1 MRTVAVLGAGK
12 MGQAIV
18 SGLLRAGWSKDSVVA
33 TARSAERAAEL
44 REAYGV
50 RVRPNAEAV
59 VGADVVVVAVKPQDA
74 GALLEELG
82 GVFDGGAPVVS
93 ICAGLPVAFFEKR
106 LPDSTPVIRAMPNT
120 PALVDEAM
128 TVLSPGTHASE
139 SHLAAVEELFKPLG
153 RTLVVDEK
161 HQDAVT
167 AISGS
172 GPAYFY
178 YLAEAMTEAGVLMG
192 LPRAISKELVTQT
205 ALGAARMLRETDSS
219 PVELREAVESPA
231 GTTISAVR
239 QLENHRA
246 RSAVTD
252 AIEAARDRAREIA
265 EEYA

>member
-1 MRTVAVLGAGK
+1 MRTVAVLGTGK

-18 SGLLRAGWSKDSVVA
+18 SGLLRAGWSPESVIA

-44 REAYGV
+44 REAYGIGVESNPDAV
-50 RVRPNAEAV
+50 RR
-59 VGADVVVVAVKPQDA
+59 ADVVVVAVKPQDA
-74 GALLEELG
+74 GSLLEELTG
-82 GVFDGGAPVVS
+82 AFDGTAPVVS

-106 LPDSTPVIRAMPNT
+106 LPDGTPVVRAMPNT

-128 TVLSPGTHASE
+128 TVLSPGTHAD
-139 SHLAAVEELFKPLG
+139 AACLEAALELFKPLG

-192 LPRAISKELVTQT
+192 LPRAVSSELVAQT
-205 ALGAARMLRETDSS
+205 ALGAARMLRESGSS

-265 EEYA
+265 DEYA

>member
-1 MRTVAVLGAGK
+1 MLGAGK
-12 MGQAIV
+12 MGQAIL
-18 SGLLRAGWSKDSVVA
+18 SGLLRAGWETDSVVA
-33 TARSAERAAEL
+33 TSRSAERAAEL

-50 RVRPNAEAV
+50 KVVANGEAV
-59 VGADVVVVAVKPQDA
+59 RGADAVVVAVKPQDA
-74 GALLEELG
+74 AALLEGLHGEIDAS
-82 GVFDGGAPVVS
+82 VPVVS
-93 ICAGLPVAFFEKR
+93 ICAGLPTSFFEKR
-106 LPDSTPVIRAMPNT
+106 LPDATPVVRAMPNT

-128 TVLSPGTHASE
+128 TVISPGAHADAACLE
-139 SHLAAVEELFKPLG
+139 AVEELFKPLG

-192 LPRAISKELVTQT
+192 LPRAVACDLVAQT
-205 ALGAARMLRETDSS
+205 ALGAARMIVEGDAS

-239 QLENHRA
+239 RLDDHRV
-246 RSAVTD
+246 RSAVND

-265 EEYA
+265 DEYA

>member
-44 REAYGV
+44 RAAYGV
-50 RVRPNAEAV
+50 RVEPNAEAV
-59 VGADVVVVAVKPQDA
+59 NGADVVVVAVKPQDA

-82 GVFDGGAPVVS
+82 GVFDGSAPVVS

-106 LPDSTPVIRAMPNT
+106 LPDETPVIRAMPNT

>member
-12 MGQAIV
+12 MGQAIL
-18 SGLLRAGWSKDSVVA
+18 SGLLRAGWDTGSVVA

-44 REAYGV
+44 RESYGV
-50 RVRPNAEAV
+50 AVESNTEAV
-59 VGADVVVVAVKPQDA
+59 RRADAVVVAVKPQDA
-74 GALLEELG
+74 AALLEELR
-82 GVFDGGAPVVS
+82 GAFEASVPVVS
-93 ICAGLPVAFFEKR
+93 ICAGLPTAFFEKR
-106 LPDSTPVIRAMPNT
+106 LPDSTPVVRAMPNT

-128 TVLSPGTHASE
+128 TVLSPGTHTDSTC
-139 SHLAAVEELFKPLG
+139 LAAIEELFKPLG

-178 YLAEAMTEAGVLMG
+178 YLAEAMTEASVLMG
-192 LPRAISKELVTQT
+192 LPRAVACELVAQT
-205 ALGAARMLRETDSS
+205 ALGAARMISEADAS
-219 PVELREAVESPA
+219 PAELREAVESPA

-239 QLENHRA
+239 QLDNHRV

-252 AIEAARDRAREIA
+252 AVEAARDRAREIA

>member
-18 SGLLRAGWSKDSVVA
+18 SGLLRAGWSKDSVIA

-50 RVRPNAEAV
+50 AVESNAEAV
-59 VGADVVVVAVKPQDA
+59 RRADVVVVAVKPQDA
-74 GALLEELG
+74 GSLLEELTG
-82 GVFDGGAPVVS
+82 AFDGTPVVS

-106 LPDSTPVIRAMPNT
+106 LPDATPVVRAMPNT

-128 TVLSPGTHASE
+128 TVLSPGTHADAAC
-139 SHLAAVEELFKPLG
+139 LDAVEELFKPLG

-192 LPRAISKELVTQT
+192 LPRAVSSELVTQT
-205 ALGAARMLRETDSS
+205 ALGAARMLRESGDS
-219 PVELREAVESPA
+219 PVALREAVESPA

-265 EEYA
+265 DEYA

>member
-1 MRTVAVLGAGK
+1 
-12 MGQAIV
+12 
-18 SGLLRAGWSKDSVVA
+18 
-33 TARSAERAAEL
+33 
-44 REAYGV
+44 
-50 RVRPNAEAV
+50 
-59 VGADVVVVAVKPQDA
+59 
-74 GALLEELG
+74 
-82 GVFDGGAPVVS
+82 
-93 ICAGLPVAFFEKR
+93 
-106 LPDSTPVIRAMPNT
+106 MPNT

-128 TVLSPGTHASE
+128 TVLSPGTHASDA
-139 SHLAAVEELFKPLG
+139 HLAAVEELFTPLG
-153 RTLVVDEK
+153 RTLVVEEK

-192 LPRAISKELVTQT
+192 LPRAVSKELVTQT
-205 ALGAARMLRETDSS
+205 ALGAARMLRETDAS

-265 EEYA
+265 KEYA

>member
-1 MRTVAVLGAGK
+1 MRRVAVLGAGK

-18 SGLLRAGWSKDSVVA
+18 SGLLRAGWSRDAVVA
-33 TARSAERAAEL
+33 TARSEERAAML
-44 REAYGV
+44 REQYGV
-50 RVRPNAEAV
+50 RVEPNAAAV
-59 VGADVVVVAVKPQDA
+59 AGADVVVVAVKPQDA
-74 GALLEELG
+74 AALLDELA
-82 GVFDGGAPVVS
+82 GAFRSDAPLVS

-106 LPDSTPVIRAMPNT
+106 LPDTTPVVRAMPNT

-128 TVLSPGTHASE
+128 TVLSPGTHADE
-139 SHLAAVEELFKPLG
+139 RCLAAVEELFKPLG

-192 LPRAISKELVTQT
+192 LPREVSKELVTQT
-205 ALGAARMLRETDSS
+205 ALGAARMLRESGDS
-219 PVELREAVESPA
+219 PVALREAVESPA

-265 EEYA
+265 DEYA

>member
-1 MRTVAVLGAGK
+1 M
-12 MGQAIV
+12 
-18 SGLLRAGWSKDSVVA
+18 
-33 TARSAERAAEL
+33 
-44 REAYGV
+44 
-50 RVRPNAEAV
+50 N
-59 VGADVVVVAVKPQDA
+59 GADVVVVAVKPQDA

-82 GVFDGGAPVVS
+82 GAFDGSAPVVS

-106 LPDSTPVIRAMPNT
+106 LPDETPVIRAMPNT

-192 LPRAISKELVTQT
+192 LPRAIAKELVTQT

>member
-1 MRTVAVLGAGK
+1 MKTVAILGTGK
-12 MGQAIV
+12 MGSAIL
-18 SGLLRAGWSKDSVVA
+18 SGLLRAGWARDSVIA
-33 TARSAERAAEL
+33 TARSAERAKSL

-50 RVRPNAEAV
+50 AV
-59 VGADVVVVAVKPQDA
+59 ESNTDAVLRADAVVVAVKPQDA
-74 GALLEELG
+74 GALLEELTG
-82 GVFDGGAPVVS
+82 SFAAGTPVVS

-106 LPDSTPVIRAMPNT
+106 LPDSTPVVRAMPNT

-128 TVLSPGTHASE
+128 TVLSPGTHTDDAC
-139 SHLAAVEELFKPLG
+139 LAAVEELFKPLG

-192 LPRAISKELVTQT
+192 LPRDVAADLVTQT
-205 ALGAARMLRETDSS
+205 ALGAARMLREADSS

-231 GTTISAVR
+231 GTTINAVR
-239 QLENHRA
+239 QLDNHRV
-246 RSAVTD
+246 RSAMTD

-265 EEYA
+265 DEYA